1 MAARSRD
8 SLDPAYGHFPT
19 PMKTRILLH
28 KLLPTLALALAVV
41 LSVGSIAPAA
51 TVTVMKVT
59 DTSLS
64 GTFVC
69 TNDPPG
75 VTTLVHVFSGTT
87 VERTL
92 GMQGKVVSPFTIVGI
107 ERRVGPDAI
116 LIANG
121 GTAGVAPR
129 INRALTSASVT
140 GSIPCEIDVSPTGGG
155 SFGPA
160 NISLS
165 IMAIPGQK
173 TREGPFVIDQ
183 SSGNTRQKMIFFSVQ
198 RPATGTGWITLTE
211 ANTGAVLLNCPL
223 KSGDDPQFPTV
234 LQRVLFGTLA
244 ITK

>member
-1 MAARSRD
+1 
-8 SLDPAYGHFPT
+8 
-19 PMKTRILLH
+19 MKTRILLH
-28 KLLPTLALALAVV
+28 KLLPTLVLALAVV

-92 GMQGKVVSPFTIVGI
+92 GTRGNVVSPFTIVGI

-121 GTAGVAPR
+121 GTADVAPR
-129 INRALTSASVT
+129 IDRALRSGSVS
-140 GSIPCEIDVSPTGGG
+140 GSIPVDIAVSPTGGG
-155 SFGPA
+155 GTSPA
-160 NISLS
+160 NVSLS
-165 IMAIPGQK
+165 ITAIPGQK
-173 TREGPFVIDQ
+173 TKEGPFVIDQ
-183 SSGNTRQKMIFFSVQ
+183 SSGNTWQKMIFFSVQ
-198 RPATGTGWITLTE
+198 RPATGIGWITVIDSE
-211 ANTGAVLLNCPL
+211 TGEVIMNCPL